1 MRNLKDNNALC
12 VNTIRVL
19 SVEMIEKA
27 KSGHPGIAL
36 GASPVLYSLYSN
48 ILNVNPKNPSAFWRD
63 RFVLSAGHGS
73 AMLYATLHLFG
84 YPYKIEDL
92 KAFRQLNSI
101 TPGHPEHSIEHGVE
115 ATTGPLGQGV
125 ANAVGMAIAE
135 KHLAKVFNK
144 PDTELINNYTYALVG
159 DGCLME
165 GVANEALSLA
175 GTLNLNKLIVI
186 YDFNKIT
193 IDGKIDITFKQN
205 TKKVFEGYGFSVLEV
220 ADGNNVNSII
230 STIKKAQTS
239 KKPTLIIVN
248 SVIGY
253 SSLVEGTEHAH
264 GAPLGLEGVAHV
276 KQTLGIKAGEF
287 EILPQAAEHFKRLQ
301 QRFEVVEKKWNEKIK
316 NYKTKY
322 PNEFKKFES
331 FLKSDYSHAEKI
343 ISELKVIKDMVST
356 RDLGGIILSELSKHY
371 ENIIGGAADLSGST
385 KTVIKSSGQFSH
397 STPENR
403 NLMFGVREFAMSA
416 VSNGIALYGALTPFA
431 STFFV
436 FSDYM
441 RAGIRMSAI
450 SHLKVLYIFTHDSIG
465 VGEDGPTHQSVEQLA
480 SFRAMPNVVVFRPCN
495 LDEVKAAYIFA
506 LNHNGPTL
514 IILTRQNLLHFET
527 GKAKEKLKPSFAT
540 NVKQDVKISEANIL
554 KGGYVVSYEQEKPE
568 ALVIATGS
576 EVEIA
581 LLAQAELLQQGVQ
594 IRVVSMPSMELFE
607 SQSEQYKN
615 AVLPKEVKARV
626 VIEAGSSFGWHKYA
640 GDGGVIM
647 GVNEF
652 GKSAKLN
659 DVYNYFDLTVAH
671 LVKKLTEVM
680 KNNK

>member
-1 MRNLKDNNALC
+1 MKNNKELNNLC

-27 KSGHPGIAL
+27 NSGHPGIAL

-48 ILNVNPKNPSAFWRD
+48 VLKVNPNNPSAFWRD

-84 YPYKIEDL
+84 YNYKMEDL

-101 TPGHPEHSIEHGVE
+101 TPGHPENSIEHGIE

-135 KHLAKVFNK
+135 KHLAKIFNK
-144 PDTELINNYTYALVG
+144 PDAELVNNYTYALVG

-193 IDGKIDITFKQN
+193 IDGKTDITFKQN
-205 TKKVFEGYGFSVLEV
+205 TKKVFMGYGFNVLEV
-220 ADGNNVNSII
+220 NDANNINVII
-230 STIKKAQTS
+230 KTINKAKAS

-264 GAPLGLEGVAHV
+264 GAPLGAEGVAHV
-276 KQTLGIKAGEF
+276 KQALKINAKEF
-287 EILPQAAEHFKRLQ
+287 EILPEAKERFKLLQ
-301 QRFEVVEKKWNEKIK
+301 QRFNLVEKEWSEKVK
-316 NYKTKY
+316 NYKNKY
-322 PNEFKKFES
+322 PKEFKKFEN
-331 FLKSDYSHAEKI
+331 FLKSDYSEAQDL
-343 ISELKVIKDMVST
+343 LKNLQVSKDTVST
-356 RDLGGIILSELSKHY
+356 RELGGMVLNELSKHY
-371 ENIIGGAADLSGST
+371 ENIIGGAADLSAST

-397 STPENR
+397 TTPENR
-403 NLMFGVREFAMSA
+403 NLMFGVREFGMSA
-416 VSNGIALYGALTPFA
+416 VVNGISLYGGLTPFA

-441 RAGIRMSAI
+441 RAGIRLSAI
-450 SHLKVLYIFTHDSIG
+450 SNLKVLYVFTHDSVG

-495 LDEVKAAYIFA
+495 LDEVKAAYAFA
-506 LNHNGPTL
+506 LNYNGPTL

-527 GKAKEKLKPSFAT
+527 GKAKKVLNVNELTNTKEDLKITHS
-540 NVKQDVKISEANIL
+540 DIL
-554 KGGYVVSYEQEKPE
+554 NGGYVVSYESAKPS
-568 ALVIATGS
+568 AVIIATGS
-576 EVEIA
+576 EIEIA
-581 LLAQAELLQQGVQ
+581 LKAQAELFKQNVHT
-594 IRVVSMPSMELFE
+594 RVVSMPSVELFE
-607 SQSEQYKN
+607 KQTEQYKN
-615 AVLPKEVKARV
+615 KILPKNITARV
-626 VIEAGSSFGWHKYA
+626 VIEAGSPFGWHKFV
-640 GDGGVIM
+640 GDCGEII

-652 GKSAKLN
+652 GKSAKIN
-659 DVYNYFDLTVAH
+659 DVYNHFNLNVKH
-671 LVKKLTEVM
+671 LVKTVLKVI
-680 KNNK
+680 KK